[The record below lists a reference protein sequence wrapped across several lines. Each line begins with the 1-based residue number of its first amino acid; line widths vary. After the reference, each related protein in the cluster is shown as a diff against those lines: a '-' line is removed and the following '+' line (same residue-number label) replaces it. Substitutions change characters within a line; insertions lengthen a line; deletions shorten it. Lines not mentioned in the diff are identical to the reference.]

1 MQPMHTIPARGGL
14 NFDETP
20 FLAIWEVTQS
30 CDLAC
35 KHCRAAAQPIA
46 HPDELSNAEGK
57 ALIDQI
63 ADMHI
68 PIFVFTGGDPMKRKD
83 VFELIHYAA
92 DKGVQVALTPS
103 ATPLLTREAIF
114 KLKEAGLVRL
124 GISLDG
130 STPEIHDTF
139 RGLPGAWARTIQAI
153 EWANEAGIPIQ
164 VHSTISRHNANDLDN
179 LCNLF
184 EKLAIVMWNVFFL
197 VPVGR
202 GQLNDLLSGEE
213 FEQVFGKIY
222 ELSHRVSFQ
231 IKTTEAMHYRR
242 YLLQHNLEER
252 RIAHGHG
259 HPSAAR
265 PSVALGGDNST
276 SAALKGHDSTS
287 EALSGDNSSSA
298 ALNGDNSTSAALNGD
313 DSTSAALKGHDFS
326 RAENAANK
334 SVGALAPVY
343 EPGAPTAD
351 AKTRTASWATRRVND
366 GKGFMFI
373 SHVGNVYP
381 SGFLPIHAG
390 NVRETPLADIYRNAP
405 IFKSLRDTSKLEGKC
420 GACEYKEI
428 CGGSRARAYAVTG
441 DPLAPEPCCIYQ
453 PKNWDPELE
462 HKADAFRETT
472 PAEPL
477 VVL

>member
-1 MQPMHTIPARGGL
+1 MQPMHNIPARGAL

-46 HPDELSNAEGK
+46 HPDELTNAEGK

-63 ADMHI
+63 AAMGV
-68 PIFVFTGGDPMKRKD
+68 PIFVFTGGDPLKRAD
-83 VFELIHYAA
+83 VFELIRYAA

-139 RGLPGAWARTIQAI
+139 RGLPGAYARTIQAI

-164 VHSTISRHNANDLDN
+164 VHTTISRHNAHDLDS
-179 LCNLF
+179 LCALF

-202 GQLNDLLSGEE
+202 GQLGDLLSGED
-213 FEQVFGKIY
+213 FERVFGKIY
-222 ELSHRVSFQ
+222 ELSHRVNFQ

-252 RIAHGHG
+252 KIGHG
-259 HPSAAR
+259 HPHSVTTDSAT
-265 PSVALGGDNST
+265 PI
-276 SAALKGHDSTS
+276 
-287 EALSGDNSSSA
+287 ESGV
-298 ALNGDNSTSAALNGD
+298 
-313 DSTSAALKGHDFS
+313 LKGHDFS
-326 RAENAANK
+326 RAEANSNK
-334 SVGALAPVY
+334 NVGALAPAY

-351 AKTRTASWATRRVND
+351 AHTRTASWATRRVND
-366 GKGFMFI
+366 GKGFLFV

-390 NVRETPLADIYRNAP
+390 NIRETPLSEIYRNAP

-441 DPLAPEPCCIYQ
+441 DPLAQEPCCIYQ
-453 PKNWDPELE
+453 PKHWDPELE
-462 HKADAFRETT
+462 NEAAAF
-472 PAEPL
+472 AKS
-477 VVL
+477 

>member
-1 MQPMHTIPARGGL
+1 MQPMHQIPARGTL
-14 NFDETP
+14 NFDEAP

-46 HPDELSNAEGK
+46 HPDQLSTEEGK

-63 ADMHI
+63 AAMKI
-68 PIFVFTGGDPMKRKD
+68 PIFVFTGGDPMKRPD
-83 VFELIHYAA
+83 VYELIRYSAE
-92 DKGVQVALTPS
+92 KGVKVAVTPS

-114 KLKEAGLVRL
+114 KMKEAGVVRL

-130 STPEIHDTF
+130 SSPEIHDKF

-153 EWANEAGIPIQ
+153 QWANEAGLPIQ
-164 VHSTISRHNANDLDN
+164 VHSTISRHNADDLDN

-197 VPVGR
+197 VPIGR
-202 GQLNDLLSGEE
+202 GQLGDLLSGEE

-242 YLLQHNLEER
+242 YLLQHNLLEKQV
-252 RIAHGHG
+252 HSSKMGHG
-259 HPSAAR
+259 HPAG
-265 PSVALGGDNST
+265 VQ
-276 SAALKGHDSTS
+276 
-287 EALSGDNSSSA
+287 E
-298 ALNGDNSTSAALNGD
+298 
-313 DSTSAALKGHDFS
+313 
-326 RAENAANK
+326 
-334 SVGALAPVY
+334 Y
-343 EPGAPTAD
+343 EPGAPIAD
-351 AKTRTASWATRRVND
+351 PRTRAQTWATRRVND

-390 NVRETPLADIYRNAP
+390 NIRETPLADIYREAP
-405 IFKSLRDTSKLEGKC
+405 IFKALRDTSRLEGKC

-428 CGGSRARAYAVTG
+428 CGGSRARAYALTG
-441 DPLAPEPCCIYQ
+441 DPLASEPCCIYQ
-453 PKNWDPELE
+453 PRNWQPHAESEPAALCRSEL
-462 HKADAFRETT
+462 ASL
-472 PAEPL
+472 L
-477 VVL
+477 VTL

>member
-1 MQPMHTIPARGGL
+1 MQPMHNIPARGGL
-14 NFDETP
+14 NYDETP

-46 HPDELSNAEGK
+46 HPDQLTTAEGK

-63 ADMHI
+63 AAMQI
-68 PIFVFTGGDPMKRKD
+68 PIFVFTGGDPLKRPD
-83 VFELIHYAA
+83 LYELIRYSAE
-92 DKGVQVALTPS
+92 KGVKVAVTPS

-114 KLKEAGLVRL
+114 KMKEAGIVRL

-130 STPEIHDTF
+130 SSPEIHDNF
-139 RGLPGAWARTIQAI
+139 RGLPGAWARTIQAV

-164 VHSTISRHNANDLDN
+164 VHTTISRHNANDLDN
-179 LCNLF
+179 LCALF

-202 GQLNDLLSGEE
+202 GQLGDLLSGEE

-231 IKTTEAMHYRR
+231 IKSTEAMHYRR

-252 RIAHGHG
+252 KMGHG
-259 HPSAAR
+259 HPHA
-265 PSVALGGDNST
+265 T
-276 SAALKGHDSTS
+276 
-287 EALSGDNSSSA
+287 
-298 ALNGDNSTSAALNGD
+298 
-313 DSTSAALKGHDFS
+313 
-326 RAENAANK
+326 AE
-334 SVGALAPVY
+334 Y
-343 EPGAPTAD
+343 EPGTPSAD
-351 AKTRTASWATRRVND
+351 ARTRTMGWATRRVND

-390 NVRETPLADIYRNAP
+390 NVREMPLAEIYREAP
-405 IFKSLRDTSKLEGKC
+405 IFKALRDTSKLEGKC
-420 GACEYKEI
+420 GACEFKEI
-428 CGGSRARAYAVTG
+428 CGGSRARAYALTG
-441 DPLAPEPCCIYQ
+441 NPLAQEPCCIYQ

-462 HKADAFRETT
+462 QQAEAFKHTAL
-472 PAEPL
+472 AEPL
-477 VVL
+477 VTL

>member
-1 MQPMHTIPARGGL
+1 MQPMHNIPARGGI
-14 NFDETP
+14 NYDESP

-35 KHCRAAAQPIA
+35 KHCRAAAQPIP
-46 HPDELSNAEGK
+46 HPDQLTNTEAK

-63 ADMHI
+63 AAMHV
-68 PIFVFTGGDPMKRKD
+68 PIFVFTGGDPLKRVD
-83 VFELIHYAA
+83 VFELIRYAA
-92 DKGVQVALTPS
+92 DKGVHVALTPS
-103 ATPLLTREAIF
+103 ATPLLTREAVF
-114 KLKEAGLVRL
+114 KLKAAGLVRL

-130 STPEIHDTF
+130 STPEIHDAF

-164 VHSTISRHNANDLDN
+164 VHTTISRHNARDLDS
-179 LCNLF
+179 LCALF

-213 FEQVFGKIY
+213 FEQVFAKIY
-222 ELSHRVSFQ
+222 ELSQRVNFQ

-259 HPSAAR
+259 NGHPHATAA
-265 PSVALGGDNST
+265 G
-276 SAALKGHDSTS
+276 
-287 EALSGDNSSSA
+287 
-298 ALNGDNSTSAALNGD
+298 
-313 DSTSAALKGHDFS
+313 
-326 RAENAANK
+326 
-334 SVGALAPVY
+334 Y

-351 AKTRTASWATRRVND
+351 AGTRNRSWATRRVND
-366 GKGFMFI
+366 GKGFLFI

-381 SGFLPIHAG
+381 SGFLPIHGG
-390 NVRETPLADIYRNAP
+390 NIRETPLGEIYRNAP
-405 IFKSLRDTSKLEGKC
+405 IFRALRDSAQLEGKC
-420 GACEYKEI
+420 GVCEYKEI

-441 DPLAPEPCCIYQ
+441 NPLAAEPCCIYQ
-453 PKNWDPELE
+453 PRNWTPRTE
-462 HKADAFRETT
+462 DAVAAARR
-472 PAEPL
+472 AEFAAGMVTL
-477 VVL
+477 

>member
-1 MQPMHTIPARGGL
+1 MTKVSSIPQRWPNQQALGGFMQPMHNIPARGGL

-46 HPDELSNAEGK
+46 HPDELTNAEGK

-63 ADMHI
+63 SAMGV
-68 PIFVFTGGDPMKRKD
+68 PIFVFTGGDPLKRKD
-83 VFELIHYAA
+83 VYELIRYAA

-130 STPEIHDTF
+130 STPEIHDAF
-139 RGLPGAWARTIQAI
+139 RGLPGAYARTIQAI

-164 VHSTISRHNANDLDN
+164 VHTTISRHNAHDLDG
-179 LCNLF
+179 LCALF

-202 GQLNDLLSGEE
+202 GQLNDLLDAQE
-213 FEQVFGKIY
+213 FERIFGQIY
-222 ELSHRVSFQ
+222 ALSNRVNFQ

-242 YLLQHNLEER
+242 YLLQNNLEER
-252 RIAHGHG
+252 KISHGSG
-259 HPSAAR
+259 HPGNIQRAA
-265 PSVALGGDNST
+265 AT
-276 SAALKGHDSTS
+276 
-287 EALSGDNSSSA
+287 
-298 ALNGDNSTSAALNGD
+298 
-313 DSTSAALKGHDFS
+313 
-326 RAENAANK
+326 
-334 SVGALAPVY
+334 VY
-343 EPGAPTAD
+343 EPGAPTSD
-351 AKTRTASWATRRVND
+351 AKTRTANWTTRRVND
-366 GKGFMFI
+366 GKGFLFI

-390 NVRETPLADIYRNAP
+390 NIRETPLSEIYRNAP

-428 CGGSRARAYAVTG
+428 CGGSRARAYALTG
-441 DPLAPEPCCIYQ
+441 DPLAQEPCCIYQ

-462 HKADAFRETT
+462 SHAAAF
-472 PAEPL
+472 AKS
-477 VVL
+477 

>member
-1 MQPMHTIPARGGL
+1 MQPMHNIPARGGL

-46 HPDELSNAEGK
+46 HPDELTNAEGK

-63 ADMHI
+63 ADMHV
-68 PIFVFTGGDPMKRKD
+68 PIFVFTGGDPLKRKD
-83 VFELIHYAA
+83 VFELIRYAA
-92 DKGVQVALTPS
+92 DKGVQVAVTPS
-103 ATPLLTREAIF
+103 ATPLLTREAMF

-130 STPEIHDTF
+130 STPEIHDAF

-164 VHSTISRHNANDLDN
+164 VHSTISRHNANDLGN
-179 LCNLF
+179 LCALF

-202 GQLNDLLSGEE
+202 GQLGDMLSGEE

-222 ELSHRVSFQ
+222 ELSHRVNFQ

-252 RIAHGHG
+252 RMGHGGAHGH
-259 HPSAAR
+259 P
-265 PSVALGGDNST
+265 GGAT
-276 SAALKGHDSTS
+276 QKGF
-287 EALSGDNSSSA
+287 EAG
-298 ALNGDNSTSAALNGD
+298 T
-313 DSTSAALKGHDFS
+313 
-326 RAENAANK
+326 
-334 SVGALAPVY
+334 
-343 EPGAPTAD
+343 PTTD
-351 AKTRTASWATRRVND
+351 AHTRTVGWATRRVND

-390 NVRETPLADIYRNAP
+390 NVKQTPLQEIYRDSP

-441 DPLAPEPCCIYQ
+441 DPLAQEPCCIYQ
-453 PKNWDPELE
+453 PKHWDAQLE
-462 HKADAFRETT
+462 SEAAAFS
-472 PAEPL
+472 
-477 VVL
+477 VV

>member
-1 MQPMHTIPARGGL
+1 MQPMHNIPARGGL

-46 HPDELSNAEGK
+46 HPDELNNAEGK

-63 ADMHI
+63 AEMHI
-68 PIFVFTGGDPMKRKD
+68 PIFVFTGGDPLKRKD
-83 VFELIHYAA
+83 VFELISYAA
-92 DKGVQVALTPS
+92 GKGVQVALTPS

-130 STPEIHDTF
+130 STPEIHDAF

-164 VHSTISRHNANDLDN
+164 VHTTISRHNAHDLDA
-179 LCNLF
+179 LCALF

-197 VPVGR
+197 IPVGR
-202 GQLNDLLSGEE
+202 GQQADLPSGEE

-242 YLLQHNLEER
+242 YLLQNNLEER
-252 RIAHGHG
+252 KMGHG
-259 HPSAAR
+259 SGHPGTQTGTQTGTQSGTQA
-265 PSVALGGDNST
+265 GG
-276 SAALKGHDSTS
+276 LPG
-287 EALSGDNSSSA
+287 GM
-298 ALNGDNSTSAALNGD
+298 
-313 DSTSAALKGHDFS
+313 
-326 RAENAANK
+326 
-334 SVGALAPVY
+334 GALLHGVGSY
-343 EPGAPTAD
+343 EPGAPTSD

-390 NVRETPLADIYRNAP
+390 NIRETPVADIYRNAP
-405 IFKSLRDTSKLEGKC
+405 IFKALRDTSKLEGKC

-428 CGGSRARAYAVTG
+428 CGGSRARAYALTG
-441 DPLAPEPCCIYQ
+441 DPLAQEPCCIYQ
-453 PKNWDPELE
+453 HKHWDPELE
-462 HKADAFRETT
+462 QKASAFAHLE
-472 PAEPL
+472 PAPAL
-477 VVL
+477 VTL

>member
-1 MQPMHTIPARGGL
+1 MEPMHNIPARGGL

-20 FLAIWEVTQS
+20 FLAIWECTQS

-46 HPDELSNAEGK
+46 HPDELSTAEGK
-57 ALIDQI
+57 KLIDQI
-63 ADMHI
+63 AAMHV
-68 PIFVFTGGDPMKRKD
+68 PIFIFTGGDPLKRKD
-83 VFELIHYAA
+83 VFELIRYASGQ
-92 DKGVQVALTPS
+92 GVKVALTPS

-130 STPEIHDTF
+130 STPEIHDAF
-139 RGLPGAWARTIQAI
+139 RGLSGAWARTIQAI

-164 VHSTISRHNANDLDN
+164 VHTTISRHNAHDLDN
-179 LCNLF
+179 LCALF

-202 GQLNDLLSGEE
+202 GQLADLLSGEE

-252 RIAHGHG
+252 RMGHG
-259 HPSAAR
+259 HPR
-265 PSVALGGDNST
+265 GT
-276 SAALKGHDSTS
+276 SIGKAEDY
-287 EALSGDNSSSA
+287 EA
-298 ALNGDNSTSAALNGD
+298 
-313 DSTSAALKGHDFS
+313 
-326 RAENAANK
+326 
-334 SVGALAPVY
+334 
-343 EPGAPTAD
+343 GAPTSD
-351 AKTRTASWATRRVND
+351 AGTRTASWATRRVND
-366 GKGFMFI
+366 GKGFLFV

-390 NVRETPLADIYRNAP
+390 NVRETPLQEIYRNAP

-441 DPLAPEPCCIYQ
+441 DPLAQEPCCIYQ
-453 PKNWDPELE
+453 PRNWDPQLE
-462 HKADAFRETT
+462 NEARAFSES
-472 PAEPL
+472 
-477 VVL
+477 

>member
-1 MQPMHTIPARGGL
+1 MHQIPARGGL
-14 NFDETP
+14 NYDETP

-63 ADMHI
+63 AEMHI
-68 PIFVFTGGDPMKRKD
+68 PIFVFTGGDPLKRKD
-83 VFELIHYAA
+83 VYELISYAA
-92 DKGVQVALTPS
+92 GKGVQVALTPS

-114 KLKEAGLVRL
+114 KMKEAGLVRL

-139 RGLPGAWARTIQAI
+139 RGLPGAWARTIQAV

-164 VHSTISRHNANDLDN
+164 VHTTISRHNANDLDN

-184 EKLAIVMWNVFFL
+184 EKLSIVMWNVFFL

-202 GQLNDLLSGEE
+202 GQLNDLLSGDE
-213 FEQVFGKIY
+213 FEKVFGKIY

-242 YLLQHNLEER
+242 YLLQNNLEER
-252 RIAHGHG
+252 KMGHG
-259 HPSAAR
+259 HPHAAR
-265 PSVALGGDNST
+265 
-276 SAALKGHDSTS
+276 H
-287 EALSGDNSSSA
+287 E
-298 ALNGDNSTSAALNGD
+298 
-313 DSTSAALKGHDFS
+313 
-326 RAENAANK
+326 
-334 SVGALAPVY
+334 Y

-351 AKTRTASWATRRVND
+351 AKTRTMGWATRRVND

-390 NVRETPLADIYRNAP
+390 NIRETPLADIYRNAP

-428 CGGSRARAYAVTG
+428 CGGSRARAYALTG
-441 DPLAPEPCCIYQ
+441 DPLAQEPCCIYQ

-462 HKADAFRETT
+462 QKAESFRDVKSEQ
-472 PAEPL
+472 L
-477 VVL
+477 VNL

>member
-1 MQPMHTIPARGGL
+1 MEPMHQIPARGGL
-14 NFDETP
+14 NYDETP

-83 VFELIHYAA
+83 VFELIRYGA

-130 STPEIHDTF
+130 STPEIHDNF
-139 RGLPGAWARTIQAI
+139 RGLPGAWERTIQAV

-164 VHSTISRHNANDLDN
+164 VHTTISRHNANDLDD

-202 GQLNDLLSGEE
+202 GQLDDLLSGDE
-213 FEQVFGKIY
+213 FEKVFGKIY

-242 YLLQHNLEER
+242 YLLQNNLEER
-252 RIAHGHG
+252 KMGHG
-259 HPSAAR
+259 NPHTA
-265 PSVALGGDNST
+265 
-276 SAALKGHDSTS
+276 KH
-287 EALSGDNSSSA
+287 E
-298 ALNGDNSTSAALNGD
+298 
-313 DSTSAALKGHDFS
+313 
-326 RAENAANK
+326 
-334 SVGALAPVY
+334 Y

-351 AKTRTASWATRRVND
+351 AKTRTMGWATRRVND

-390 NVRETPLADIYRNAP
+390 NIRETPLADIYRNAP

-441 DPLAPEPCCIYQ
+441 DPLAQEPCCIYQ

-462 HKADAFRETT
+462 QKGEAFKDVKAEQ
-472 PAEPL
+472 L

>member
-1 MQPMHTIPARGGL
+1 MPLEMMQTIPARGGIDY
-14 NFDETP
+14 DESP

-46 HPDELSNAEGK
+46 HPDELTHEEGK

-63 ADMHI
+63 ADMQI
-68 PIFVFTGGDPMKRKD
+68 PIFVFTGGDPLKRKD
-83 VFELIHYAA
+83 VFDLIRYASG
-92 DKGVQVALTPS
+92 KGVHVAVTPS
-103 ATPLLTREAIF
+103 ATPLLTREKIF
-114 KLKEAGLVRL
+114 QMKDAGVVRL

-130 STPEIHDTF
+130 STPEIHDAF

-164 VHSTISRHNANDLDN
+164 VHSTISRHNAHDLDG

-202 GQLNDLLSGEE
+202 GQLDDLLSGEE

-222 ELSHRVSFQ
+222 ELSQRVSFQ

-252 RIAHGHG
+252 KMSHGQG
-259 HPSAAR
+259 HP
-265 PSVALGGDNST
+265 
-276 SAALKGHDSTS
+276 H
-287 EALSGDNSSSA
+287 
-298 ALNGDNSTSAALNGD
+298 
-313 DSTSAALKGHDFS
+313 
-326 RAENAANK
+326 
-334 SVGALAPVY
+334 GASY
-343 EPGAPTAD
+343 EPGTPTAD
-351 AKTRTASWATRRVND
+351 AKTRNMGWATRRVND

-390 NVRETPLADIYRNAP
+390 NIREKPLAEIYRKAP
-405 IFKSLRDTSKLEGKC
+405 IFKALRDTSRLEGKC

-428 CGGSRARAYAVTG
+428 CGGSRARAYSFAG
-441 DPLAPEPCCIYQ
+441 APPPPGPRC
-453 PKNWDPELE
+453 L
-462 HKADAFRETT
+462 
-472 PAEPL
+472 
-477 VVL
+477 

>member
-1 MQPMHTIPARGGL
+1 MQTMMQNIPARGGI
-14 NFDETP
+14 DYDKSP
-20 FLAIWEVTQS
+20 FLAIWETTQS

-46 HPDELSNAEGK
+46 HPDQLTHEEAK
-57 ALIDQI
+57 HLIDQI

-68 PIFVFTGGDPMKRKD
+68 PIFVFTGGDPLKRPDVYDLIRYAASKD
-83 VFELIHYAA
+83 V
-92 DKGVQVALTPS
+92 KVALTPS
-103 ATPLLTREAIF
+103 ATPLLNREAIF

-153 EWANEAGIPIQ
+153 EWAGEAGIPIQ
-164 VHSTISRHNANDLDN
+164 VHTTISRHNAHDLDS
-179 LCNLF
+179 LVTLF
-184 EKLAIVMWNVFFL
+184 EKLSIVMWNVFFL

-202 GQLNDLLSGEE
+202 GQLDDLLSGED
-213 FEQVFGKIY
+213 FERVFAKIY
-222 ELSHRVSFQ
+222 ELSLRANFQ

-242 YLLQHNLEER
+242 YLLQHNLEEKKL
-252 RIAHGHG
+252 GHG
-259 HPSAAR
+259 HPGAR
-265 PSVALGGDNST
+265 PAAVAEYD
-276 SAALKGHDSTS
+276 
-287 EALSGDNSSSA
+287 
-298 ALNGDNSTSAALNGD
+298 
-313 DSTSAALKGHDFS
+313 
-326 RAENAANK
+326 
-334 SVGALAPVY
+334 
-343 EPGAPTAD
+343 PGAPKAD
-351 AKTRTASWATRRVND
+351 ALTRNHSWATRRVND

-405 IFKSLRDTSKLEGKC
+405 IFKALRDTKRLEGKC

-428 CGGSRARAYAVTG
+428 CGGSRARAYALTG
-441 DPLAPEPCCIYQ
+441 DPLSAEPCCIYQ

-462 HKADAFRETT
+462 QKAESFKPWVT
-472 PAEPL
+472 PEQL
-477 VVL
+477 VSL

>member
-1 MQPMHTIPARGGL
+1 MQPMHNIPARGAL

-46 HPDELSNAEGK
+46 HPDELTNAEGK

-63 ADMHI
+63 ADMGI
-68 PIFVFTGGDPMKRKD
+68 PIFVFTGGDPLKRAD
-83 VFELIHYAA
+83 VYELIRYAA
-92 DKGVQVALTPS
+92 GKGVHVALTPS

-130 STPEIHDTF
+130 STPEIHDAF
-139 RGLPGAWARTIQAI
+139 RGLPGAYARTIQAI

-164 VHSTISRHNANDLDN
+164 VHTTISRHNAHDLDS
-179 LCNLF
+179 LCALF

-202 GQLNDLLSGEE
+202 GQLDALLSGEE
-213 FEQVFGKIY
+213 FEQVFAKIY
-222 ELSHRVSFQ
+222 ELSHRVNFQ

-242 YLLQHNLEER
+242 YLLQNNLEER
-252 RIAHGHG
+252 KMGHG
-259 HPSAAR
+259 HPGGR
-265 PSVALGGDNST
+265 PSTDSAT
-276 SAALKGHDSTS
+276 SG
-287 EALSGDNSSSA
+287 EAND
-298 ALNGDNSTSAALNGD
+298 
-313 DSTSAALKGHDFS
+313 LKGHDFS
-326 RAENAANK
+326 RADSSPNENM
-334 SVGALAPVY
+334 GALAPAY
-343 EPGAPTAD
+343 EPGAPTSD

-366 GKGFMFI
+366 GKGFLFI

-441 DPLAPEPCCIYQ
+441 DPLAQEPCCIYQ
-453 PKNWDPELE
+453 PKQWDPELE
-462 HKADAFRETT
+462 HQAEAF
-472 PAEPL
+472 AKS
-477 VVL
+477 